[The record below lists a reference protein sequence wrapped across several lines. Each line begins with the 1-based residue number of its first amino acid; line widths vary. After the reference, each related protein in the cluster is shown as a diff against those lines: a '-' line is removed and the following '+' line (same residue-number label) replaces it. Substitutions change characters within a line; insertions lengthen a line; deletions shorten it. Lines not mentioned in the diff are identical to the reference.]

1 MKISFKGKLI
11 AMILPLV
18 IAGLIILTG
27 TAYIQSKN
35 VIETELIN
43 AMLLRTKE
51 STNHINTWLT
61 SRLAEVQET
70 IQSPSIKRVLET
82 NPEID
87 LNKNDDSIKLID
99 ELNLSRWKFINSA
112 YPNQYA
118 ALHIL
123 NYLAPSEW
131 TNADSLSKL
140 KARYYNTQSGQFK
153 TDPWAKATAQEAS
166 ERYAAT
172 NGIPYDAIFKPTYSQ
187 AYGRNVVMMVAWQK
201 DNSGKVVA
209 GAGASLTIETIEQQV
224 KNLKYGN
231 KGYGILLSKDGTF
244 VVHPNK
250 NWAMKEKVTTVN
262 DADMTEIAKLAAKG
276 KSGVYRYGQGSEK
289 KIAFYDYIPV
299 ADWTVINVVYEH
311 ELFAASNKMLIIM
324 LIIACVIIIAISMA
338 IYFAASH
345 LIKPLSKLNNFA
357 QKVSTGDLSG
367 SIDIKSQDEIGNL
380 ANAFNNTI
388 GSLRDIVTDIS
399 LEADKVNNL
408 SSNLAVSC
416 DDSGKVTEEVARA
429 IQTVAENST
438 EQAKQVGIS
447 VEKTIEMEEA
457 SKSVTDKCGY
467 MIQTAEQSHNISAV
481 AFNAVDKAVYSMKTI
496 VENNDNNLKESNL
509 LLNRSSE
516 IGKIV
521 EVITGIANQT
531 NLLALNAAIEAARA
545 GEQGKG
551 FAVVADEVRKLAEQS
566 AVAASQI
573 SNLIAGIQTQISSIT
588 DSMNNGSEEINSGM
602 KIASEARTHFEDI
615 EKAIANIFSVVRDVN
630 SAAEK
635 MMGTANITASEMKE
649 TSSISDNTA
658 AATEEVSAAAEEQAV
673 TMEEIGSTA
682 NQLSSLSARLNELV
696 SKFKTS

>member
-299 ADWTVINVVYEH
+299 ADWTVINVVYED